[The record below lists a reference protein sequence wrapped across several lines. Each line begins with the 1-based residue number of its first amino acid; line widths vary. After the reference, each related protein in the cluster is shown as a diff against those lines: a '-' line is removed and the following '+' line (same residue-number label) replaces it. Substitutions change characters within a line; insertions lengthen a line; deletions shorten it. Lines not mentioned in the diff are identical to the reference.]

1 MYTCPDCSQG
11 LIQKKTEY
19 GVFWV
24 CEACGRC
31 LIGIPFLR
39 RTLEPVFFNRFWQEV
54 LRSAPGQGTA
64 CPACAKPL
72 NPISLGIPDP
82 LALVCKV
89 CNFAWLTTEQRS
101 SLPIQTKPET
111 SANKALAPE
120 AAQLAAMMQVQ
131 MMAERARD
139 EGKFDGSRFPL
150 WQKALCVVGMP
161 LEGDALEFQQPPLCT
176 FLLSLSM
183 LAVSVGFLITD
194 PKAAGLGFVPAEPGR
209 YGGLTFFSNF
219 LVHSGWFQ
227 MFSDL
232 YFLFLFGRGV
242 EAKVRWYGLLA
253 LVLFSTLAGNLA
265 ALVLAPNLIT
275 PVFGSGGGIAGILLF
290 YGFVYPHQRL
300 VFYFFRRFIPVPVWA
315 VLGVWVF
322 FQLLG
327 VFMQSSAAGE
337 VSYVCNFGG
346 LFAGLLGWLFWRWRG
361 GSGDKKDEGQA

>member
-1 MYTCPDCSQG
+1 
-11 LIQKKTEY
+11 
-19 GVFWV
+19 
-24 CEACGRC
+24 
-31 LIGIPFLR
+31 
-39 RTLEPVFFNRFWQEV
+39 
-54 LRSAPGQGTA
+54 
-64 CPACAKPL
+64 
-72 NPISLGIPDP
+72 
-82 LALVCKV
+82 
-89 CNFAWLTTEQRS
+89 
-101 SLPIQTKPET
+101 
-111 SANKALAPE
+111 
-120 AAQLAAMMQVQ
+120 
-131 MMAERARD
+131 
-139 EGKFDGSRFPL
+139 
-150 WQKALCVVGMP
+150 
-161 LEGDALEFQQPPLCT
+161 
-176 FLLSLSM
+176 
-183 LAVSVGFLITD
+183 
-194 PKAAGLGFVPAEPGR
+194 
-209 YGGLTFFSNF
+209 
-219 LVHSGWFQ
+219 
-227 MFSDL
+227 
-232 YFLFLFGRGV
+232 V